1 MTDPT
6 TPSAEQLRQDAAHYR
21 ELAASRGCV
30 ADCLTCAR
38 DHRAAAALD
47 AEAARLEREAAD
59 ALTAEA
65 QRLGMYT
72 PNPSETPNSSPTLA
86 ARLEREASATPHAEL
101 RGWGVTRPDG
111 TPMDIIETSK
121 RTAQDAAECA
131 HPEAEHR
138 PWFVLENRGYRA
150 VPVRLTTEGA
160 E

>member
-1 MTDPT
+1 MSDHT
-6 TPSAEQLRQDAAHYR
+6 TPSAAQLREDAEDFRSQSAHP
-21 ELAASRGCV
+21 ECDST
-30 ADCLTCAR
+30 CLVCQR
-38 DHRAAAALD
+38 YHRAAAALD
-47 AEAARLEREAAD
+47 AE
-59 ALTAEA
+59 
-65 QRLGMYT
+65 
-72 PNPSETPNSSPTLA
+72 A

-121 RTAQDAAECA
+121 RTAQVAAECA
-131 HPEAEHR
+131 HPEAEYR